1 MRFQSMVQVEKR
13 TDGPS
18 IESILDKIGSVKY
31 GAGAVVSAPYD
42 DDGENETWLR
52 KRVVHLRQVIEH
64 HPSHESA
71 LACLVQLEDL
81 EASQPF
87 LFLEVEDP
95 VDTQEFEITGLYRP
109 EDFDN
114 EEYYS
119 DWREAL
125 APINKRHDD
134 RARRILAEYPELG
147 LSEWAYQHLIRSL
160 SMKLFNTL
168 GGGDIKEIER
178 LTDEISDTTENY
190 VRYRLEENTSIEPFD
205 GYFNFGSKCAVDFMI
220 RAIDA
225 LQPKGRTAQ
234 SALLDK
240 LTEPYPDDEDVRS
253 YTYKFNSFEKPFELS
268 FVDLVSGN
276 SVDIQE
282 YRGKVVIVDFW
293 AMWCR
298 PCLDFVPFLKQLRT
312 ENPNEVE
319 VFGISC
325 DDDRLDETATTEE
338 RNKLKKAVVEC
349 ASKHK
354 MDWPIALSAKFH
366 QKWRITGIP
375 TIFVVDR
382 RGILRSLDARTS
394 LTETV
399 LKLLHDG

>member
-1 MRFQSMVQVEKR
+1 MAKVKDR
-13 TDGPS
+13 TDDS
-18 IESILDKIGSVKY
+18 TVESILSKIGPVKLESTDAL
-31 GAGAVVSAPYD
+31 AGPHD
-42 DDGENETWLR
+42 DDDENEIWLR
-52 KRVVHLRQVIEH
+52 KRAILLRQLFERF
-64 HPSHESA
+64 PSHETA
-71 LACLVQLEDL
+71 LACLVQLEKL

-95 VDTQEFEITGLYRP
+95 EDTQEFEITGLYRP

-114 EEYYS
+114 EEYLS
-119 DWREAL
+119 DWREAI
-125 APINKRHDD
+125 APINKRHDY
-134 RARRILAEYPELG
+134 RARRLLAEYPKLG

-160 SMKLFNTL
+160 SRELFNTL
-168 GGGDIKEIER
+168 GGDINEIVR
-178 LTDEISDTTENY
+178 LTDEISGTTENY
-190 VRYRLEENTSIEPFD
+190 VRFRLEANTSIEPFD

-240 LTEPYPDDEDVRS
+240 LTELYPDDEDVRS

-268 FVDLVSGN
+268 FIDLVSGV
-276 SVDIQE
+276 SIDIQD

-298 PCLDFVPFLKQLRT
+298 PCLNFVPFLKKLKSDQS
-312 ENPNEVE
+312 NEIE
-319 VFGISC
+319 IIGISC
-325 DDDRLDETATTEE
+325 DDDRLDEPKTTEE

-349 ASKHK
+349 AAKHK

-394 LTETV
+394 LNETV

>member
-1 MRFQSMVQVEKR
+1 MAKVEDR
-13 TDGPS
+13 TDDS
-18 IESILDKIGSVKY
+18 TVESILSKIGPVKLESTDAL
-31 GAGAVVSAPYD
+31 AGPHD
-42 DDGENETWLR
+42 DDDENEIWLR
-52 KRVVHLRQVIEH
+52 KRAIRLRQLFERF
-64 HPSHESA
+64 PSHEAA
-71 LACLVQLEDL
+71 LACLVQLEKL
-81 EASQPF
+81 EKSQPF
-87 LFLEVEDP
+87 LFLEIEDP
-95 VDTQEFEITGLYRP
+95 LDTQEFGITGLCRP

-119 DWREAL
+119 DWLEAV
-125 APINKRHDD
+125 APINKRHDA
-134 RARRILAEYPELG
+134 RARRILTEYPELG

-160 SMKLFNTL
+160 SRELFNTL
-168 GGGDIKEIER
+168 GGDIKEIVR
-178 LTDEISDTTENY
+178 LTDEISNTTENY
-190 VRYRLEENTSIEPFD
+190 VRFRLEENASIEPFD

-240 LTEPYPDDEDVRS
+240 LTEMYPDDEDIKN
-253 YTYKFNSFEKPFELS
+253 YTFKFNSFEQPFELT
-268 FVDLVSGN
+268 FVDLVSGD
-276 SVDIQE
+276 SIDIQD
-282 YRGKVVIVDFW
+282 YRGKVVIIDFW

-298 PCLDFVPFLKQLRT
+298 PCLEFVPFLKKLRT
-312 ENPNEVE
+312 DYPNEVE
-319 VFGISC
+319 IIGISC
-325 DDDRLDETATTEE
+325 DDGRLEETATSEE
-338 RNKLKKAVVEC
+338 RNKLKNKVVES
-349 ASKHK
+349 ATKHK